1 MHLDITQLLP
11 PHSNSEIPKLQFLHV
26 DCEKFREDMKG
37 QGVECSTTLEDR
49 YFRAS
54 GQSAQDLVQK
64 LHNRIPD
71 IVVWP
76 RAHEDVEFIVKKAN
90 ELNVMIIPF
99 GGETADSCETKSST
113 KNIILVQVEPM

>member
-1 MHLDITQLLP
+1 V
-11 PHSNSEIPKLQFLHV
+11 NSEIPKFDFLHV
-26 DCEKFREDMKG
+26 DCEKFREEIQERG
-37 QGVECSTTLEDR
+37 IECSTSLEDR

-76 RAHEDVEFIVKKAN
+76 RGHEDAEFIVKKAN
-90 ELNVMIIPF
+90 EHNVMIIPF
-99 GGETADSCETKSST
+99 GGENSCCELKKSD
-113 KNIILVQVEPM
+113 